1 MKKVV
6 HSKCAP
12 AAIGPYSQAIKSNG
26 FLFVSGQIPINPDSG
41 EIVEGGVDVQTRQSL
56 ENLKAILNDAGIGFE
71 NYTSLY
77 PNGGYSASNPTIR
90 VLSSTPA
97 CTLTPV
103 TIIPIVIAAAITTAT
118 VLFFMV
124 ILLFSVI
131 SLSHGHST
139 T

>member
-26 FLFVSGQIPINPDSG
+26 FLFVSGQIPINPESG

-71 NYTSLY
+71 NVVKTTVFLKNINDFVAMNTVYANYFKEQCPARACVEVSNLPKGALVEIELIATI
-77 PNGGYSASNPTIR
+77 GEYSY
-90 VLSSTPA
+90 
-97 CTLTPV
+97 
-103 TIIPIVIAAAITTAT
+103 
-118 VLFFMV
+118 
-124 ILLFSVI
+124 
-131 SLSHGHST
+131 
-139 T
+139 

>member
-26 FLFVSGQIPINPDSG
+26 FLFVSGQIPINPESG

-71 NYTSLY
+71 NVVKTTVFLKNINDFVAMNTVYANYFKEQCPARACVEVSNLPKGALVEIELIATM
-77 PNGGYSASNPTIR
+77 GEYSY
-90 VLSSTPA
+90 
-97 CTLTPV
+97 
-103 TIIPIVIAAAITTAT
+103 
-118 VLFFMV
+118 
-124 ILLFSVI
+124 
-131 SLSHGHST
+131 
-139 T
+139 